1 MSFENAINDVR
12 RFSKSMRGLIELA
25 DKLEGVS
32 SIEQAVEESNKRLAS
47 AAAEESRMG
56 LVITD
61 LQEQLRVATKNL
73 AVEIGKAQ
81 QQASEI
87 IGQTKTEYAKVMA
100 SIEAV
105 KQEAEEA
112 TKLAL
117 DARHAKVAELDIRI
131 EQLNESIRIKE
142 AAMVRLKAQFNE
154 ANKFLGE

>member
-87 IGQTKTEYAKVMA
+87 IGQAKTEYAKVMA